1 MMPRTARQTT
11 GSSIIILTSHCSS
24 ESPVCSHGAALG
36 LLVMISTRSRNSDFW
51 KNTLMDQVRPLLA
64 EQVRFTKAS
73 LQVRQVYRQLAM
85 KRLGNEWA
93 RISRVEGSSRSK
105 TQSLSHGV
113 ASESSPRRKPWG
125 GGAMVTEPRQ
135 GRQKQASNS
144 FAAPRL
150 LPCSADPP
158 RLAPWATFWRCSAAN
173 ALDSAPLKKRD
184 APRSFG

>member
-1 MMPRTARQTT
+1 MPRTARQTT

-113 ASESSPRRKPWG
+113 ASESSPRRQPWDR
-125 GGAMVTEPRQ
+125 ARWMRSP
-135 GRQKQASNS
+135 GRGDRTMA
-144 FAAPRL
+144 
-150 LPCSADPP
+150 
-158 RLAPWATFWRCSAAN
+158 
-173 ALDSAPLKKRD
+173 
-184 APRSFG
+184 G